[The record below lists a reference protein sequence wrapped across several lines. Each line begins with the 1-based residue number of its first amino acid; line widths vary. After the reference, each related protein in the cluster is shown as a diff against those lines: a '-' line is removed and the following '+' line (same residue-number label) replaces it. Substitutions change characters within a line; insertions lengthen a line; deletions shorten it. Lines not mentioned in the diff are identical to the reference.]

1 MNNETIIKA
10 KILSYFNGG
19 LSASGEAELF
29 EWINKDPKNK
39 DYFFDI
45 KNELDPEKISHGLLT
60 DSFLEL
66 RNKII
71 IRNQFQ
77 KKPIRK
83 TRALYLKVSRIAA
96 MLIFVVALSFSL
108 AWMMGHLQQE
118 KQEVAWF
125 ESSTPRGEKSKL
137 QLPDGSTVWL
147 NSESSISFPN
157 NFSTGNREVRLS
169 GEAYFE
175 VEKLAG
181 LPFIV
186 KTEAYDI
193 HVLGTKFNVMAY
205 DDFMRTETSLI
216 EGQVEIYKGSQVV
229 ALAPGQVLTYQDN
242 KIKIKEAN
250 TIRSGYWKDGRFDFD
265 QITLQELIVRLER
278 WYDIDIK
285 MENAELKEIVYSGVF
300 KNEETIWQ
308 VLNSIQLTLPI
319 TYSRSGFRE
328 FEIERK

>member
-1 MNNETIIKA
+1 MNNETTIKA
-10 KILSYFNGG
+10 KILSYFNGN
-19 LSASGEAELF
+19 LQASGEAELF

-39 DYFFDI
+39 DYFFSI
-45 KNELDPEKISHGLLT
+45 KNELDPDKISHSLLT
-60 DSFLEL
+60 DSYLEL

-71 IRNQFQ
+71 IRNQFRE
-77 KKPIRK
+77 KPTRK
-83 TRALYLKVSRIAA
+83 TRTLYLKISRIAA
-96 MLIFVVALSFSL
+96 ILISVVALSFSL

-118 KQEVAWF
+118 SQEVAWF

-137 QLPDGSTVWL
+137 LLPDGSTVWL
-147 NSESSISFPN
+147 NSESTISFPN
-157 NFSTGNREVRLS
+157 NFAAGNREVKLS

-175 VEKLAG
+175 VAKFSG

-186 KTEAYDI
+186 KTKAYDI

-205 DDFMRTETSLI
+205 DDFMRTETSLV
-216 EGQVEIYKGSQVV
+216 EGQVKIHKGSQVV
-229 ALAPGQVLTYQDN
+229 SLAPGQVLTFQDN

-265 QITLQELIVRLER
+265 QVTFEELIARLER
-278 WYDIDIK
+278 WYNVDIK
-285 MENAELKEIVYSGVF
+285 MEKDELKEIVYSGVF

-308 VLNSIQLTLPI
+308 VLNSIQMTLPI

-328 FEIERK
+328 FIIERK